1 MKEDNSFYDADDIR
15 RRKNVDQHP
24 QFYWRAIY
32 QADKDNYQ
40 ILPFMRI
47 NNSDTGRADYME
59 VLVLQN
65 HIVRYHDEYQYFVK
79 KQALN
84 RTEFTRAEMM
94 HIQNFRDKIEYN
106 KSLILLPP
114 EDPDYTKLISDFSL
128 RLNPEDIAKL
138 NAIDG
143 FEPVEEPKPENKDR
157 NERILDVLSMVA
169 DKLDRMDERISA
181 LESK

>member
-1 MKEDNSFYDADDIR
+1 MSEDNNFYDSDDIR
-15 RRKNVDQHP
+15 RRNNIDQHP

-40 ILPFMRI
+40 ILPYMHI

-65 HIVRYHDEYQYFVK
+65 HIVRYNQLYKDFMK
-79 KQALN
+79 KQPLH
-84 RTEFTRAEMM
+84 RIEYSRDEMM
-94 HIQNFRDKIEYN
+94 LIQNFRDKIEYY
-106 KSLILLPP
+106 KDLINLPP
-114 EDPDYTKLISDFSL
+114 EHPDYMSLISDFSI
-128 RLNPEDIAKL
+128 RLNPEDITKL

-143 FEPVEEPKPENKDR
+143 IEPVKEEPEPKSKD
-157 NERILDVLSMVA
+157 EKLLDVMNMIA
-169 DKLDRMDERISA
+169 DKIDRMEERISV